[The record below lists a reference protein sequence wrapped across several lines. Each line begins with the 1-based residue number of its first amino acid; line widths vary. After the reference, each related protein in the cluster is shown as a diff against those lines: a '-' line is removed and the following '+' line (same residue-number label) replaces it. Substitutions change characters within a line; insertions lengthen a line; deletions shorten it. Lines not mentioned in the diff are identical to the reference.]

1 MKTAGKSEHAAAPAA
16 KKKSQLQEVWGR
28 FKKNRLALFGMVL
41 ILLMILMVVLSPLI
55 APYGFDE
62 QNYYEIFASPSLQHL
77 CGTDNLG
84 RDVFSRLL
92 YGGRVSLTIGIISV
106 GIGLLCGGLMG
117 ALAGYY
123 SGKLDNTLMRIIDI
137 LMAIPSV
144 ILAISICAA
153 LGPGLVNTMIA
164 VGVASIP
171 NYARI
176 LRSSILS
183 IKQQEYVEAARA
195 IGASNA
201 HIIARYIFP
210 NVMSPIIVQAT
221 MGLAGA
227 ILSVGRAIISAA
239 SMSFIGLGIA
249 PPNPEWGAMLSAGRT
264 YFRDYPHMVL
274 FPGIAIFLA
283 VLSMNLIGDGLRDAL
298 DPRLKR

>member
-1 MKTAGKSEHAAAPAA
+1 MSTATKEKAPVAAA
-16 KKKSQLQEVWGR
+16 KKKSQFQEVWGR
-28 FKKNRLALFGMVL
+28 FKKNHLALLGMALIIIMIVL
-41 ILLMILMVVLSPLI
+41 CACAGFI
-55 APYGFDE
+55 APYGYDD
-62 QNYYEIFASPSLQHL
+62 QNYYETFQTPSLQHL

-84 RDVFSRLL
+84 RDIFSRLL
-92 YGGRVSLTIGIISV
+92 FGGRVSLTIGLISV
-106 GIGLLCGGLMG
+106 GIGLLAGGTIG

-123 SGKLDNTLMRIIDI
+123 GGKLDNILMRFIDI
-137 LMAIPSV
+137 LMAIPSIV
-144 ILAISICAA
+144 LAISICAA

-164 VGVASIP
+164 VGISSIP

-195 IGASNA
+195 IGASNKRIITK
-201 HIIARYIFP
+201 HIIP
-210 NVMSPIIVQAT
+210 NSMSGIIVQAS
-221 MGLAGA
+221 MG
-227 ILSVGRAIISAA
+227 VGRAIISAA
-239 SMSFIGLGIA
+239 SMSFVGLGIQ

-264 YFRDYPHMVL
+264 YFRDQPHMVL

>member
-16 KKKSQLQEVWGR
+16 KKKSQFQEVWGR

-123 SGKLDNTLMRIIDI
+123 GSKLDNTLMRIIDI

-201 HIIARYIFP
+201 RIISKHIVP
-210 NVMSPIIVQAT
+210 NSLSGLIVQAS
-221 MGLAGA
+221 MG
-227 ILSVGRAIISAA
+227 VGRAIISAA

>member
-123 SGKLDNTLMRIIDI
+123 GGKLDNTLMRIIDI

-201 HIIARYIFP
+201 RIISKHIVP
-210 NVMSPIIVQAT
+210 NSLSGLIVQAS
-221 MGLAGA
+221 MG
-227 ILSVGRAIISAA
+227 VGRAIISAA

-298 DPRLKR
+298 DPSLKR

>member
-16 KKKSQLQEVWGR
+16 KKKSQFQEVWGR

-41 ILLMILMVVLSPLI
+41 ILLMILMVILSPLI

-123 SGKLDNTLMRIIDI
+123 GGKLDNTLMRIIDI

-201 HIIARYIFP
+201 RIISKHIVP
-210 NVMSPIIVQAT
+210 NSLSGLIVQAS
-221 MGLAGA
+221 MG
-227 ILSVGRAIISAA
+227 VGRAIISAA

>member
-123 SGKLDNTLMRIIDI
+123 GGKLDNTLMRIIDI

-201 HIIARYIFP
+201 RIISKHIVP
-210 NVMSPIIVQAT
+210 NSLSGLIVQAS
-221 MGLAGA
+221 MG
-227 ILSVGRAIISAA
+227 VGRAIISAA

>member
-1 MKTAGKSEHAAAPAA
+1 LKTAGKSEHAAAPAA

-123 SGKLDNTLMRIIDI
+123 GGKLDNTLMRIIDI

-201 HIIARYIFP
+201 RIISKHIVP
-210 NVMSPIIVQAT
+210 NSLSGLIVQAS
-221 MGLAGA
+221 MG
-227 ILSVGRAIISAA
+227 VGRAIISAA

>member
-1 MKTAGKSEHAAAPAA
+1 MKGIKSGAAASKAVKTKGQA
-16 KKKSQLQEVWGR
+16 KEVWNR
-28 FKKNRLALFGMVL
+28 FRKNRLAFMG
-41 ILLMILMVVLSPLI
+41 MILIIIMIVMVALAGVI
-55 APYGFDE
+55 TPYHYDA
-62 QNYYEIFASPSLQHL
+62 QNYSEVLLSPSLQHL

-84 RDVFSRLL
+84 RDIFSRIL

-106 GIGLLCGGLMG
+106 GIGLLCGGTVG
-117 ALAGYY
+117 AIAGYY
-123 SGKLDNTLMRIIDI
+123 GGRIDNVLMRFIDI
-137 LMAIPSV
+137 LMAIPSI

-153 LGPGLVNTMIA
+153 LGPGLTNTMIA
-164 VGVASIP
+164 VGVSTIP

-195 IGASNA
+195 IGANNGRIITK
-201 HIIARYIFP
+201 HIVP
-210 NVMSPIIVQAT
+210 NSLSSLIVQAS
-221 MGLAGA
+221 MN
-227 ILSVGRAIISAA
+227 VGRAIISAA
-239 SMSFIGLGIA
+239 SMSFIGLGIQ

-264 YFRDYPHMVL
+264 FFRDYPHMVL
-274 FPGIAIFLA
+274 FPGLAIFLA

>member
-41 ILLMILMVVLSPLI
+41 ILLMILMVILSPLI

-123 SGKLDNTLMRIIDI
+123 GSKLDNTLMRIIDI

-201 HIIARYIFP
+201 RIISKHIVP
-210 NVMSPIIVQAT
+210 NSLSGLIVQAS
-221 MGLAGA
+221 MG
-227 ILSVGRAIISAA
+227 VGRAIISAA

>member
-1 MKTAGKSEHAAAPAA
+1 MKTAVKSEHAAAPAA

-41 ILLMILMVVLSPLI
+41 ILLMILMVILSPLI

-123 SGKLDNTLMRIIDI
+123 GSKLDNTLMRIIDI

-201 HIIARYIFP
+201 RIISKHIVP
-210 NVMSPIIVQAT
+210 NSLSGLIVQAS
-221 MGLAGA
+221 MG
-227 ILSVGRAIISAA
+227 VGRAIISAA

>member
-1 MKTAGKSEHAAAPAA
+1 MKTAVKSEHAAAPAA
-16 KKKSQLQEVWGR
+16 KKKSQFQEVWGR

-41 ILLMILMVVLSPLI
+41 ILLMILMVILSPLI

-201 HIIARYIFP
+201 RIISKHIVP
-210 NVMSPIIVQAT
+210 NSLSGLIVQAS
-221 MGLAGA
+221 MG
-227 ILSVGRAIISAA
+227 VGRAIISAA

>member
-1 MKTAGKSEHAAAPAA
+1 MKTAVKSEYAPAPAA

-28 FKKNRLALFGMVL
+28 FKKNRLALLGMFL
-41 ILLMILMVVLSPLI
+41 ILLMILMVALAPII

-123 SGKLDNTLMRIIDI
+123 GGKLDNVLMRFIDI

-201 HIIARYIFP
+201 RIIGKHIVP
-210 NVMSPIIVQAT
+210 NSLSGLIVQAS
-221 MGLAGA
+221 MG
-227 ILSVGRAIISAA
+227 VGRAIISAA

>member
-1 MKTAGKSEHAAAPAA
+1 MKTAVKSEHAAAPAA

-41 ILLMILMVVLSPLI
+41 ILLMILMVILSPLI

-123 SGKLDNTLMRIIDI
+123 GGKLDNTLMRIIDI

-201 HIIARYIFP
+201 RIISKHIVP
-210 NVMSPIIVQAT
+210 NSLSGLIVQAS
-221 MGLAGA
+221 MG
-227 ILSVGRAIISAA
+227 VGRAIISAA

>member
-1 MKTAGKSEHAAAPAA
+1 MKTAVKTGAGGAAAPAA
-16 KKKSQLQEVWGR
+16 KKKSQFQEVWGR
-28 FKKNRLALFGMVL
+28 FKKNRLALFGMLL
-41 ILLMILMVVLSPLI
+41 IALMILMVILSPII

-62 QNYYEIFASPSLQHL
+62 QNYYEIFAEPSLQHL

-106 GIGLLCGGLMG
+106 GIGLLCGGLIG

-123 SGKLDNTLMRIIDI
+123 GGKLDNTLMRFIDI

-153 LGPGLVNTMIA
+153 LGNTMIA

-195 IGASNA
+195 IGASNTRIISK
-201 HIIARYIFP
+201 HIVP
-210 NVMSPIIVQAT
+210 NSLSGLIVQAS
-221 MGLAGA
+221 MG
-227 ILSVGRAIISAA
+227 VGRAIISAA

>member
-1 MKTAGKSEHAAAPAA
+1 MKTAVKSEHAAAPAA

-41 ILLMILMVVLSPLI
+41 ILLMILMVILSPLI

-106 GIGLLCGGLMG
+106 GIGLLCGGLIG

-123 SGKLDNTLMRIIDI
+123 GGKLDNTLMRIIDI

-201 HIIARYIFP
+201 RIISKHIVP
-210 NVMSPIIVQAT
+210 NSLSGLIVQAS
-221 MGLAGA
+221 MG
-227 ILSVGRAIISAA
+227 VGRAIISAA

>member
-1 MKTAGKSEHAAAPAA
+1 MKTAVKSEHAAAPAA

-201 HIIARYIFP
+201 RIISKHIVP
-210 NVMSPIIVQAT
+210 NSLSGLIVQAS
-221 MGLAGA
+221 MG
-227 ILSVGRAIISAA
+227 VGRAIISAA

>member
-1 MKTAGKSEHAAAPAA
+1 MKTAVKSEHAAAPAA

-123 SGKLDNTLMRIIDI
+123 GGKLDNTLMRIIDI

-201 HIIARYIFP
+201 RIISKHIVP
-210 NVMSPIIVQAT
+210 NSLSGLIVQAS
-221 MGLAGA
+221 MG
-227 ILSVGRAIISAA
+227 VGRAIISAA

>member
-123 SGKLDNTLMRIIDI
+123 GSKLDNTLMRIIDI

-201 HIIARYIFP
+201 RIISKHIVP
-210 NVMSPIIVQAT
+210 NSQSGLIVQAS
-221 MGLAGA
+221 MG
-227 ILSVGRAIISAA
+227 VGRAIISAA

>member
-1 MKTAGKSEHAAAPAA
+1 MKTAGKSEHAAAPTA

-123 SGKLDNTLMRIIDI
+123 GGKLDNTLMRIIDI

-201 HIIARYIFP
+201 RIISKHIVP
-210 NVMSPIIVQAT
+210 NSLSGLIVQAS
-221 MGLAGA
+221 MG
-227 ILSVGRAIISAA
+227 VGRAIISAA

>member
-1 MKTAGKSEHAAAPAA
+1 
-16 KKKSQLQEVWGR
+16 
-28 FKKNRLALFGMVL
+28 MVL

-201 HIIARYIFP
+201 RIISKHIVP
-210 NVMSPIIVQAT
+210 NSLSGLIVQAS
-221 MGLAGA
+221 MG
-227 ILSVGRAIISAA
+227 VGRAIISAA

>member
-1 MKTAGKSEHAAAPAA
+1 MKTAVKSEHAAAPAA
-16 KKKSQLQEVWGR
+16 KKKSQFQEVWGR

-41 ILLMILMVVLSPLI
+41 ILLMILMVILSPLI

-123 SGKLDNTLMRIIDI
+123 GSKLDNTLMRIIDI

-144 ILAISICAA
+144 ILSISICAA

-201 HIIARYIFP
+201 RIISKHIVP
-210 NVMSPIIVQAT
+210 NSLSGLIVQAS
-221 MGLAGA
+221 MG
-227 ILSVGRAIISAA
+227 VGRAIISAA

>member
-1 MKTAGKSEHAAAPAA
+1 MTETANKPGTATGAAAP
-16 KKKSQLQEVWGR
+16 KKKSQAQEVWRR
-28 FKKNRLALFGMVL
+28 FKKNRLALIGMALIIVM
-41 ILLMILMVVLSPLI
+41 ILLSAFSSFI
-55 APYGFDE
+55 APYHFDE
-62 QNYYEIFASPSLQHL
+62 QNYYETFQSPSLQHP

-106 GIGLLCGGLMG
+106 GIGLLFGGTIG
-117 ALAGYY
+117 ALGGYY
-123 SGKLDNTLMRIIDI
+123 GGRLDNFLMRFVDI
-137 LMAIPSV
+137 LMAIPSI

-164 VGVASIP
+164 VGLASIP

-195 IGASNA
+195 IGASNKRIIGK
-201 HIIARYIFP
+201 HIIP
-210 NVMSPIIVQAT
+210 NSMSGLIVQAS
-221 MGLAGA
+221 MG
-227 ILSVGRAIISAA
+227 VGRAIISAA
-239 SMSFIGLGIA
+239 SMSFIGLGIQ
-249 PPNPEWGAMLSAGRT
+249 PPNPEWGAMLSAGRA
-264 YFRDYPHMVL
+264 YFRDYSHMVL
-274 FPGIAIFLA
+274 FPGLAIFIA

-298 DPRLKR
+298 DPRLKK

>member
-1 MKTAGKSEHAAAPAA
+1 MKTAVKSEHAAAPAA
-16 KKKSQLQEVWGR
+16 KKKSQFQEVWGR

-123 SGKLDNTLMRIIDI
+123 GSKLDNTLMRIIDI

-201 HIIARYIFP
+201 RIISKHIVP
-210 NVMSPIIVQAT
+210 NSLSGLIVQAS
-221 MGLAGA
+221 MG
-227 ILSVGRAIISAA
+227 VGRAIISAA

-298 DPRLKR
+298 DPRLKK